1 MYYLKRLGWNDLS
14 EKQRSLFI
22 CIWLP
27 VMFHCPPTFPILGQA
42 AFRVFQAGGL
52 RKDSLLGRR
61 GRQEGFADVFA
72 SVKKILVKKMEFGLL
87 YRKKTKHFSS
97 STVNSFTQSDSFQT
111 GLPNQT
117 KNQRNNVLAHENS
130 EQASSK
136 KKKKNRK
143 EVIRSSRRNWHSSR
157 KPVQ

>member
-72 SVKKILVKKMEFGLL
+72 RFKKILVKKWDLAFCIGRKQSISVLALSTASHKVTAFRLDYPTKQKTNITMSLHMRIQSRL
-87 YRKKTKHFSS
+87 PAKRKKKI
-97 STVNSFTQSDSFQT
+97 
-111 GLPNQT
+111 
-117 KNQRNNVLAHENS
+117 E
-130 EQASSK
+130 K
-136 KKKKNRK
+136 K
-143 EVIRSSRRNWHSSR
+143 
-157 KPVQ
+157 

>member
-1 MYYLKRLGWNDLS
+1 MYYLKRLVWNDLS

-27 VMFHCPPTFPILGQA
+27 LMFHCPPTFPILGQA

-72 SVKKILVKKMEFGLL
+72 SVKKILVKKWDLAFCIG
-87 YRKKTKHFSS
+87 RKQSISVLALSTASHKVTAFRLDYPTKQKTKVTMSLHMRFRAG
-97 STVNSFTQSDSFQT
+97 FQ
-111 GLPNQT
+111 Q
-117 KNQRNNVLAHENS
+117 KE
-130 EQASSK
+130 
-136 KKKKNRK
+136 KKNRK